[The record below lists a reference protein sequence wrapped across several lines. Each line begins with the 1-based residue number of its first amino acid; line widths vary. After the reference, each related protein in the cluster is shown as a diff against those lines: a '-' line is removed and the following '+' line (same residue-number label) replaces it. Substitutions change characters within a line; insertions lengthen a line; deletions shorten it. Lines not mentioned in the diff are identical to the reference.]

1 MGLPLY
7 REPPAAPRETDR
19 DRDRDPT
26 ASARSH
32 IRRRVH
38 SRRVSASD
46 ALRRAGLDRDRR
58 SSQQVLLDLL
68 QFTQD
73 NSSSSASVNSA
84 SSTAATVASSTASTG
99 SVSGSASTPYA
110 PSQAPGSEPGSRTHP
125 YSLHRRDF
133 SIQLPRPSFEIYR
146 DEPAPL
152 AYGATQ
158 SHPYLLPPFVPNN
171 VRVIRH
177 SSATEPPLLPDRD
190 REHERDSNQV
200 DREAERA
207 PTTEE
212 SDSTSRNLRAQL
224 SFDVYSSRMGSLY
237 GRDEEEQPS
246 YVRESSRRFHRTS
259 DLTGTFDSTR
269 ERMRDMASAAPT
281 VPEVMSAGEPRRRGE
296 NVIDGL
302 GDRARSL
309 RLVIYMDPVIAP
321 AV

>member
-19 DRDRDPT
+19 DRDLT
-26 ASARSH
+26 AAARSH

-38 SRRVSASD
+38 SRRVRASD
-46 ALRRAGLDRDRR
+46 ALHRAGLDRDRR

-84 SSTAATVASSTASTG
+84 SSTAATVASSTS
-99 SVSGSASTPYA
+99 SVSGSTSTP
-110 PSQAPGSEPGSRTHP
+110 QGLEPGSRNHP
-125 YSLHRRDF
+125 YSFFRRDF
-133 SIQLPRPSFEIYR
+133 PMQLPRPSFEIYR
-146 DEPAPL
+146 DEPTPL
-152 AYGATQ
+152 GYGATQ
-158 SHPYLLPPFVPNN
+158 GQPYMLTSFAPNN

-177 SSATEPPLLPDRD
+177 SPAIEPSLLPERD

-207 PTTEE
+207 SSIAEE
-212 SDSTSRNLRAQL
+212 SDSMNRNLGTQL

-246 YVRESSRRFHRTS
+246 YVRESSRRFHRIPE
-259 DLTGTFDSTR
+259 LMGGTR
-269 ERMRDMASAAPT
+269 ERMRDLVSATPT
-281 VPEVMSAGEPRRRGE
+281 IPEAIGTGGSRRRGE
-296 NVIDGL
+296 NMIDGL
-302 GDRARSL
+302 GDRERSL
-309 RLVIYMDPVIAP
+309 RLVIYMDPVITP